1 MGKNKIMQRKIKQSG
16 SFCECLNDCDQRSLV
31 NNPLQPDVI
40 AKIPSASQ
48 IRRHLLHSWPSI
60 NNQTFNQNIKQT
72 FYRTL
77 IALGPDHA
85 IRANMKVVP
94 ISDCP

>member
-16 SFCECLNDCDQRSLV
+16 SFCECLNDCDQRLLV
-31 NNPLQPDVI
+31 NNPRQPDFI

-48 IRRHLLHSWPSI
+48 IRRHLLHSRPSI
-60 NNQTFNQNIKQT
+60 NNQTIKQT

-77 IALGPDHA
+77 IELGPDHA